1 MARAMKKLVCTF
13 FLAGIAWAQPFAVGQ
28 RIQLDTVFSTSPEN
42 ARWVDGSI
50 IGVAGKNYVIM
61 LDDGRKREYEI
72 EDNPRWLRAGSSPAA
87 PATAP
92 PAPAAA
98 PAARAGVF
106 RPGDRVQVDT
116 VFSTSPENAL
126 WTNGTVLRIEGNRYI
141 IRLDDGRE
149 KELYVDE
156 PRWVRKGSGVG
167 SVTPPPEQRAAPAP
181 TTPAGQGAPPSGV
194 YTVGKISGSHYMVL
208 GKLEF
213 QGSNYRGLSG
223 TTWHPYRIEGGNN
236 IVFTGGL
243 RGMPDGWRIT
253 EARYVGGDTQGRPVV
268 VIYYETGRSRD
279 RMDAI
284 RE

>member
-1 MARAMKKLVCTF
+1 M
-13 FLAGIAWAQPFAVGQ
+13 
-28 RIQLDTVFSTSPEN
+28 FSTSPEN
-42 ARWVDGSI
+42 ARW
-50 IGVAGKNYVIM
+50 
-61 LDDGRKREYEI
+61 
-72 EDNPRWLRAGSSPAA
+72 
-87 PATAP
+87 
-92 PAPAAA
+92 
-98 PAARAGVF
+98 
-106 RPGDRVQVDT
+106 
-116 VFSTSPENAL
+116 
-126 WTNGTVLRIEGNRYI
+126 TNGTVLRIEDNRYI

-167 SVTPPPEQRAAPAP
+167 SVAPPPEQRATPAP
-181 TTPAGQGAPPSGV
+181 TTLAGQGAPPSGV

-213 QGSNYRGLSG
+213 QGSNYRGMSG
-223 TTWHPYRIEGGNN
+223 TTWHPYRIEAGN
-236 IVFTGGL
+236 
-243 RGMPDGWRIT
+243 